1 MLDEYRELI
10 DFLAQTPT
18 QLKDSAAAA
27 SDPPEGEWSAAQ
39 VIGHLAACEFYFVE
53 RLNRLLREDS
63 PHLRAFGTKAF
74 ECQESM
80 MDASVD
86 SNLQAF
92 NELRGESVSMLM
104 SLALN
109 LWDRAGTYES
119 EGKMSIEDVVEL
131 MIDHDAEHLAQI
143 EALAMATK

>member
-10 DFLAQTPT
+10 DLLAQTPAL
-18 QLKDSAAAA
+18 LKESAEAA
-27 SDPPEGEWSAAQ
+27 SDPPEGEWNAAQ
-39 VIGHLAACEFYFVE
+39 TVGHLAACEFYFVE

-63 PHLRAFGTKAF
+63 PHLRAFGAKAL
-74 ECQESM
+74 ERQESM
-80 MDASVD
+80 MDAGLSD
-86 SNLQAF
+86 NLQAF

-109 LWDRAGTYES
+109 LWDRSGTYES
-119 EGKMSIEDVVEL
+119 EGTMSVEDVVET

-143 EALAMATK
+143 QNLATT

>member
-18 QLKDSAAAA
+18 QLKESAAAA
-27 SDPPEGEWSAAQ
+27 SDPAEDEWSAAQ

-53 RLNRLLREDS
+53 RLNLLLRENS
-63 PHLRAFGTKAF
+63 PHLRSFGDKAF
-74 ECQESM
+74 ERQESM
-80 MDASVD
+80 MDASVED
-86 SNLQAF
+86 NLQAF

-109 LWDRAGTYES
+109 LWDRSGPFEN
-119 EGKMSIEDVVEL
+119 EGNMSIEDVVGL
-131 MIDHDAEHLAQI
+131 MIDHDEEHLAQI
-143 EALAMATK
+143 QSLA

>member
-18 QLKDSAAAA
+18 QLKESAAAA
-27 SDPPEGEWSAAQ
+27 SDPPAGEWNAAQ

-63 PHLRAFGTKAF
+63 PHLRAFGAKAF
-74 ECQESM
+74 ERQESM
-80 MDASVD
+80 MDAGVE

-143 EALAMATK
+143 DALATK

>member
-27 SDPPEGEWSAAQ
+27 ANPPEGEWNAAQ

-53 RLNRLLREDS
+53 RLNRLLREES
-63 PHLRAFGTKAF
+63 PHLRSISAKAT
-74 ECQESM
+74 ERQQSM

-86 SNLQAF
+86 ENLQAF

-109 LWDRAGTYES
+109 LWDRAGTYENA
-119 EGKMSIEDVVEL
+119 GKMSIEDVVEL

-143 EALAMATK
+143 QGLMTK

>member
-18 QLKDSAAAA
+18 QLKDSATGAG
-27 SDPPEGEWSAAQ
+27 DPPDGEWNAAQ

-53 RLNRLLREDS
+53 RLNRLLRENS
-63 PHLRAFGTKAF
+63 PHLRSFGAKAA
-74 ECQESM
+74 ERQESM

-86 SNLQAF
+86 ENLQAF

-109 LWDRAGTYES
+109 LWDRSGTYES
-119 EGKMSIEDVVEL
+119 EGTMSIEDVVEL

-143 EALAMATK
+143 QGLA

>member
-27 SDPPEGEWSAAQ
+27 GNPPDGEWTAAQ

-63 PHLRAFGTKAF
+63 PHLQAFGTKAS
-74 ECQESM
+74 ERQESM
-80 MDASVD
+80 MGASID
-86 SNLQAF
+86 ENLQAF

-109 LWDRAGTYES
+109 LWDRAGTYEK

-143 EALAMATK
+143 EALATE

>member
-18 QLKDSAAAA
+18 QLKESAAAA
-27 SDPPEGEWSAAQ
+27 GDPPDGEWNAAQ
-39 VIGHLAACEFYFVE
+39 IIGHLAACEFYFVE
-53 RLNRLLREDS
+53 RLNRLLREDA
-63 PHLRAFGTKAF
+63 PHLRSFGAKAS
-74 ECQESM
+74 ERQGSM
-80 MDASVD
+80 MDASID
-86 SNLQAF
+86 ENLQAF

-109 LWDRAGTYES
+109 RWDRSGTYES
-119 EGKMSIEDVVEL
+119 DGKMSIEDVVEL

-143 EALAMATK
+143 QSLA

>member
-18 QLKDSAAAA
+18 QLMESAAAA
-27 SDPPEGEWSAAQ
+27 SNPPDGEWNAAQ

-53 RLNRLLREDS
+53 RLNRLVREDS
-63 PHLRAFGTKAF
+63 PHLRSISAKVA
-74 ECQESM
+74 ERQETM
-80 MDASVD
+80 MDSSLD
-86 SNLQAF
+86 ENLHAF
-92 NELRGESVSMLM
+92 NELRGETVSMLM

-109 LWDRAGTYES
+109 LWDRSGTYEN
-119 EGKMSIEDVVEL
+119 ERTMSIEDVVEL

-143 EALAMATK
+143 QGLVTK